1 MDIGG
6 FLSQARQAR
15 GLTLQQISQQTKV
28 PPAVLEHIEH
38 NRFGRLPGGVFTKG
52 YLRAF
57 AASVGVNGEQVVQ
70 EYVLQSA
77 PPPPAPVAPAPVVR
91 RELSLRVPI
100 RVPVPIQIAG
110 LSLLAL
116 AIGGYLIRDIGRRT
130 VDTASAVTETP
141 VPVATT
147 GNTSPPRPPTPP
159 VFTWPAQMDM
169 EVSANCWVAATVDGE
184 KAVYRLVRR
193 GERIS
198 VTINNEVRLRV
209 GDPNVFTYKLN
220 GMAGRPLG
228 KTGGPA
234 TVRITR
240 DTYRDFLQS
249 PPDATTSSGVS

>member
-57 AASVGVNGEQVVQ
+57 AASVGVNGDQVVQ

-77 PPPPAPVAPAPVVR
+77 PPPPAAVAPAPVVR
-91 RELSLRVPI
+91 RELALRMPI

-116 AIGGYLIRDIGRRT
+116 AIGGDLIRDNGRP
-130 VDTASAVTETP
+130 TAGTP
-141 VPVATT
+141 RAGTQKPPPIAPTRH
-147 GNTSPPRPPTPP
+147 TSPPPPPTPP
-159 VFTWPAQMDM
+159 VFTRP
-169 EVSANCWVAATVDGE
+169 
-184 KAVYRLVRR
+184 
-193 GERIS
+193 
-198 VTINNEVRLRV
+198 
-209 GDPNVFTYKLN
+209 PHN
-220 GMAGRPLG
+220 GME
-228 KTGGPA
+228 
-234 TVRITR
+234 
-240 DTYRDFLQS
+240 D
-249 PPDATTSSGVS
+249 

>member
-6 FLSQARQAR
+6 FLRQARQAR

-38 NRFGRLPGGVFTKG
+38 NRFDRLPGGVFTKG

-70 EYVLQSA
+70 EFVRQSA
-77 PPPPAPVAPAPVVR
+77 PPPPAAVAPPPVVR
-91 RELSLRVPI
+91 RELSLRVPV

-116 AIGGYLIRDIGRRT
+116 AVGGYLMRDMGRRT

-141 VPVATT
+141 LPVATT
-147 GNTSPPRPPTPP
+147 GNTSPPPPPTPP
-159 VFTWPAQMDM
+159 AFTWPAQMDM

-198 VTINNEVRLRV
+198 VTVNNEVRLRV
-209 GDPNVFTYKLN
+209 GDPTVFTYKLN
-220 GMAGRPLG
+220 GLAGRPLG